1 MNPIIRVPLGLLAL
15 GFLLLAVK
23 IYAYASTHSVA
34 ILSDVLESSVH
45 LLAGG
50 LTIFSVWY
58 ARQPRDASHP
68 YGHGKIE
75 FVSAAFEGLLMAI
88 TALGIVYQ
96 ALTHLAEGRL
106 PDRLNLGLVLT
117 LGAGMVNGAIGLV
130 YKRMARKQ
138 RSVAFM
144 AEGEHLLSD
153 FYTSLGV
160 TVGLGLVL
168 WTGMGWID
176 PAIGLVMAGIV
187 GFQSFVVLR
196 KALNGLMDAADVRV
210 LERVVATLDEQRKEE
225 WIDVHHFRLVHYG
238 GRYHVDAHITLPH
251 FWDLQRVHNE
261 VDAMEALIAS
271 NFEHEVE
278 FSVHADPCV
287 PDSCSLCQV
296 ADCRVRSYSFER
308 TIPWTVDNVLVNGK
322 HSLTRKDWT

>member
-1 MNPIIRVPLGLLAL
+1 MNPIIRLPLQLLSV
-15 GFLLLAVK
+15 GFMLLAVK
-23 IYAYASTHSVA
+23 IYAYSSTHSIA

-45 LLAGG
+45 LLAGA

-75 FVSAAFEGLLMAI
+75 FISAAFEGLLMAI

-96 ALTHLAEGRL
+96 AVMHLAEGKMPEQL
-106 PDRLNLGLVLT
+106 SLGLALT

-130 YKRMARKQ
+130 YKRLGKRQ
-138 RSVAFM
+138 LSVAFT

-153 FYTSLGV
+153 FYTSVGV

-168 WTGMGWID
+168 WTGIPWID
-176 PAIGLVMAGIV
+176 PAIGLVMGGIV
-187 GFQSFVVLR
+187 GYQSFSVLR
-196 KALNGLMDAADVRV
+196 KALAGLMDAADVHV
-210 LERVVATLDEQRKEE
+210 LEKVVATLDAQRKKD

-238 GRYHVDAHITLPH
+238 GQFHVDAHLTLPH
-251 FWDLQRVHNE
+251 YWDLQRVHDE
-261 VDAMEALIAS
+261 VDAMEDLIS
-271 NFEHEVE
+271 STFEHEVE

-296 ADCRVRSYSFER
+296 ADCGVRTQAFER
-308 TIPWTVDNVLVNGK
+308 TIAWTVDNVLVNGK
-322 HSLTRKDWT
+322 HSLTRTDL